1 LNDSDTRFPA
11 LQIFP
16 SEGLL
21 SLGEDM
27 TPSEFADNLVRLTE
41 AMKRIPIGHEM
52 DKRLA
57 LIEAY
62 MAVFTE
68 ILPDESEDVVLEEIS
83 QAQDSEET
91 EETK

>member
-1 LNDSDTRFPA
+1 
-11 LQIFP
+11 
-16 SEGLL
+16 
-21 SLGEDM
+21 M

-68 ILPDESEDVVLEEIS
+68 ILPEVSEGSSED
-83 QAQDSEET
+83 DEET
-91 EETK
+91 EENDNH